1 MPLYQYRA
9 RDKDGALHTGTMEAA
24 RKEGVADQL
33 SGMGHIPVMIEE
45 QGQERSSGIDFG
57 ALFGKIKPQDLIIFS
72 RQLAT
77 LMSAGIP
84 FIQGLVTLER
94 QSENPRLK
102 AAISQIRREIEGG
115 SSFSDALARQPKYS
129 ASFT

>member
-1 MPLYQYRA
+1 MPLYRYRA
-9 RDKDGALHTGTMEAA
+9 RDKDGALHTGTMEAT

-33 SGMGHIPVMIEE
+33 SGMGHIPVLIEE
-45 QGQERSSGIDFG
+45 QEQGRLSGIDLG
-57 ALFGKIKPQDLIIFS
+57 ALFTRVTSQDLIIFS

-94 QSENPRLK
+94 QSENPR
-102 AAISQIRREIEGG
+102 SEGR
-115 SSFSDALARQPKYS
+115 DLPDQA
-129 ASFT
+129 